1 MVCCTFTLLLILCS
15 MTFTS
20 ADRAELVR
28 LFRDRLM
35 AVMAQSGLNQ
45 SAFAARVGI
54 DRSTLSQLL
63 SPANDRLPRL
73 ESVASIARLG
83 QVSLDWL
90 LGLRETEV
98 EEPGLLTDSL
108 SFERDAVSPLDER
121 LVRWLEEAAGYKI
134 RHVPVSFPDVL
145 KTEAVI
151 DFEYERF
158 FTLSPQRRREIT
170 QSRLDYLRRPE
181 TDMEAATP
189 LHIIESFA
197 RGGGRWQGL
206 PARVRLEQIDHLI
219 TLCDELYPRLRWFL
233 YDGRELYS
241 SPITIYGPVRAAIYI
256 GQSFLVMQSRDHIRT
271 LIGHF
276 DQLLRAARV
285 EPRAMPDYLRRLRP
299 LCR

>member
-1 MVCCTFTLLLILCS
+1 MCD

-28 LFRDRLM
+28 LFRERLI
-35 AVMAQSGLNQ
+35 AVMNRSGLNQ
-45 SAFAARVGI
+45 SAFAARMGI

-73 ESVASIARLG
+73 ESVAAIARLG

-90 LGLRETEV
+90 LGLREVEV
-98 EEPGLLTDSL
+98 AEPGLLTDTL

-121 LVRWLEEAAGYKI
+121 LIRWLEDAAGYKI

-151 DFEYERF
+151 EFEYEHF
-158 FTLSPQRRREIT
+158 VSLSPQRRMEIT

-189 LHIIESFA
+189 AHMMESFA

-206 PARVRLEQIDHLI
+206 PAKVRLAQLDHLI
-219 TLCDELYPRLRWFL
+219 ALCDELYPRFRWFL

-241 SPITIYGPVRAAIYI
+241 APMTIYGPVRAAIYI
-256 GQSFLVMQSRDHIRT
+256 GQSFLVMQNRDHIRT

-276 DQLLRAARV
+276 DQLLRAAKV
-285 EPRAMPDYLRRLRP
+285 DPRGMPDHLRKLRP

>member
-1 MVCCTFTLLLILCS
+1 LFIMCD

-28 LFRDRLM
+28 LFRERLI
-35 AVMAQSGLNQ
+35 AVMNRSGLNQ
-45 SAFAARVGI
+45 SAFAARMGI

-73 ESVASIARLG
+73 ESVAAIARLG

-90 LGLRETEV
+90 LGLREVEV
-98 EEPGLLTDSL
+98 AEPGLLTDTL

-121 LVRWLEEAAGYKI
+121 LIRWLEDAAGYKI

-151 DFEYERF
+151 EFEYEHF
-158 FTLSPQRRREIT
+158 VSLSPQRRMEIT

-189 LHIIESFA
+189 AHMMESFA

-206 PARVRLEQIDHLI
+206 PAKVRLAQLDHLI
-219 TLCDELYPRLRWFL
+219 ALCDELYPRFRWFL

-241 SPITIYGPVRAAIYI
+241 APMTIYGPVRAAIYI
-256 GQSFLVMQSRDHIRT
+256 GQSFLVMQNRDHIRT

-276 DQLLRAARV
+276 DQLLRAAKV
-285 EPRAMPDYLRRLRP
+285 DPRGMPDHLRKLRP

>member
-1 MVCCTFTLLLILCS
+1 MH
-15 MTFTS
+15 
-20 ADRAELVR
+20 R
-28 LFRDRLM
+28 
-35 AVMAQSGLNQ
+35 SGLNQ
-45 SAFAARVGI
+45 SAFALRVGI

-63 SPANDRLPRL
+63 SPGNDRLPRL
-73 ESVASIARLG
+73 ESVAAIARLG

-90 LGLRETEV
+90 LGLREV
-98 EEPGLLTDSL
+98 EAADPGLLTDTL
-108 SFERDAVSPLDER
+108 SFEREAVSPLDAR

-145 KTEAVI
+145 KTAAVI
-151 DFEYERF
+151 EFEYEHF
-158 FTLSPQRRREIT
+158 FALSPQRRMEIT

-189 LHIIESFA
+189 AHMIESFA

-206 PARVRLEQIDHLI
+206 PAKVRLAQVDHLI
-219 TLCDELYPRLRWFL
+219 ALCEELYPRLRWFL
-233 YDGRELYS
+233 YDGREIYS
-241 SPITIYGPVRAAIYI
+241 APVTIYGPIRAAIYI
-256 GQSFLVMQSRDHIRT
+256 GQSFLVMQNRDHIRT

-285 EPRAMPDYLRRLRP
+285 EPRAMPDYLRTLRP